1 MIGSA
6 LWQARWSRP
15 NRNAF
20 GGRGRGRPL
29 NDNAASGTVTL
40 FDGFLKLYQEGRD
53 DDGDGDDGN
62 LPKLT
67 VNENL
72 SLLAVRDDQ
81 HFTEPLPRYS
91 EASLVKKL
99 EELGIGRPST
109 YASILSVLR
118 DRAYVRLDRGRFVP
132 EPKGRIVT
140 AFLSSFF
147 KHYIEYDFT
156 ADLEEKLEKSRP
168 ANCLE
173 QCCASLKN
181 LNTRRGS
188 KGLKF
193 ADVVSE
199 LDKIWGRIVPG
210 ARGRWRSSSCPSA
223 AHGRLGRPPTL
234 GRLVPSRC

>member
-1 MIGSA
+1 MESA
-6 LWQARWSRP
+6 EQERTSVDVVV
-15 NRNAF
+15 
-20 GGRGRGRPL
+20 GRRRRRRCAP
-29 NDNAASGTVTL
+29 SGTVTL

-67 VNENL
+67 LNEAL

-81 HFTEPLPRYS
+81 HFTEPPPRYS

-118 DRAYVRLDRGRFVP
+118 DRAYVRLERGRFVP

-156 ADLEEKLEKSRP
+156 ADLEEKLDEVAAGR
-168 ANCLE
+168 AALE
-173 QCCASLKN
+173 AAAARFLDE
-181 LNTRRGS
+181 LPHRDRGS
-188 KGLKF
+188 QR
-193 ADVVSE
+193 AE
-199 LDKIWGRIVPG
+199 IRRRRHR
-210 ARGRWRSSSCPSA
+210 ARQRS
-223 AHGRLGRPPTL
+223 
-234 GRLVPSRC
+234 